1 MDWIAAAVTA
11 EGLRCQT
18 SFDDIK
24 NEMINNECGDV
35 YRRVVLLML
44 SVA

>member
-24 NEMINNECGDV
+24 NEVSGS
-35 YRRVVLLML
+35 VVL
-44 SVA
+44 SVSRYM